1 MSHEEFLE
9 TSVTQEVL
17 DDYWADLLLC
27 EELEGKEENEE
38 EEEEEE

>member
-27 EELEGKEENEE
+27 EELEGEE
-38 EEEEEE
+38 EEGDEE